1 MNYIHDLYSISQHYW
16 IVSMFIGLISCF
28 LESFLPVLPLIG
40 IISANAII
48 LGLLKGMI
56 ISWIGSSLGT
66 ILLFLLAIKFKDKVY
81 TKNIKSKKINNIIT
95 WINKQGFKLLF
106 IAYSCP
112 FIPAFLIT
120 IAAALSG
127 KEIKNF
133 VPAMLSGK
141 FVMFLIISYPASDIS
156 TFIRSPLKI
165 AFFIFLVFLTWKI
178 GNKINSRLDKNE

>member
-1 MNYIHDLYSISQHYW
+1 MNYIQDLYSISQHYW

-95 WINKQGFKLLF
+95 WINKQGFKLFF
-106 IAYSCP
+106 IAYCCP
-112 FIPAFLIT
+112 FIPGFLVT
-120 IAAALSG
+120 IASALSDRD
-127 KEIKNF
+127 IKSF

-141 FVMFLIISYPASDIS
+141 FVMFLVISYPASDIIS
-156 TFIRSPLKI
+156 FIKNPIKI
-165 AFFIFLVFLTWKI
+165 AFFIFLVLLAWKI
-178 GNKINSRLDKNE
+178 GNKVNNRLDISE

>member
-1 MNYIHDLYSISQHYW
+1 MNYIQDLYSISQHYW

-48 LGLLKGMI
+48 LGLFKGMV

-66 ILLFLLAIKFKDKVY
+66 ILLYLIVIKFKDKIY
-81 TKNIKSKKINNIIT
+81 IKNIKSKKINNIME
-95 WINKQGFKLLF
+95 WIKKQGFKLLF

-127 KEIKNF
+127 KEVKNF
-133 VPAMLSGK
+133 IPAMLTGK
-141 FVMFLIISYPASDIS
+141 FVMFLIISYPTSDINA
-156 TFIRSPLKI
+156 FIRSPLKI
-165 AFFIFLVFLTWKI
+165 TFFIFLVFLTWKI
-178 GNKINSRLDKNE
+178 GNKVNSRLDKNE